1 MENFLNE
8 DWLFVV
14 VMVAAVA
21 LFLSYQVYNRYMS
34 LKTVEQ
40 LLKDYYGELGI
51 EVISISKLKVAEKLK
66 YGVPLNSFV
75 SFYTSPLKIFSALDE
90 SFCRTV
96 ETADASGKEHIRY
109 VEINFTAGKGI
120 KLNEFDTYEF

>member
-1 MENFLNE
+1 MENFLTE

-21 LFLSYQVYNRYMS
+21 LFLSYQVYNRYVS

-40 LLKDYYGELGI
+40 LLKDYYGESGI
-51 EVISISKLKVAEKLK
+51 EVISISKLKVAQKLK
-66 YGVPLNSFV
+66 YGVPLNPFISL
-75 SFYTSPLKIFSALDE
+75 YTSPLKIFSALDE
-90 SFCRTV
+90 TICRSV

-120 KLNEFDTYEF
+120 SVNEFETYEF